1 MLYYDILKEK
11 MTKPIKRKRKN
22 KKNPE
27 ELEQDGP
34 FEEDEYGEE
43 MQGNIFK
50 VEKD

>member
-1 MLYYDILKEK
+1 MN
-11 MTKPIKRKRKN
+11 KPIKRKRKN
-22 KKNPE
+22 KKQSE

-34 FEEDEYGEE
+34 YDDDEYSEE

>member
-1 MLYYDILKEK
+1 MN
-11 MTKPIKRKRKN
+11 KPIKRKRK
-22 KKNPE
+22 KKHSE

-34 FEEDEYGEE
+34 YEDDEYGEE